1 MSGFSKE
8 QIQADIYKIISKL
21 AGLTPDKLNTT
32 DRFREDLGFD
42 SLKSMEALSRIT
54 EFYDID
60 PDPHE
65 ILELQTLGDITDY
78 LFKFINP
85 HS

>member
-1 MSGFSKE
+1 MSGFTKE
-8 QIQADIYKIISKL
+8 KIQADIYKIISKL
-21 AGLTPDKLNTT
+21 AGITPEKLNKT

-65 ILELQTLGDITDY
+65 ILELQTLGDITEY
-78 LFKFINP
+78 LFNFINL

>member
-1 MSGFSKE
+1 MSSLNKE
-8 QIQADIYKIISKL
+8 QIQQEIYKIVSKL
-21 AGLTPDKLNTT
+21 AGISQEKLNQS

-65 ILELQTLGDITDY
+65 ILELQTIGDITEY
-78 LFKFINP
+78 LFNFINQ

>member
-1 MSGFSKE
+1 MSSLTKE
-8 QIQADIYKIISKL
+8 QIQHEINKIVSKL
-21 AGLTPDKLNTT
+21 AGISQEKLNIS

-65 ILELQTLGDITDY
+65 ILELQTIGDITEY
-78 LFKFINP
+78 LFNFINQ

>member
-1 MSGFSKE
+1 MSSFTKE
-8 QIQADIYKIISKL
+8 QIQNDIYKIISKL
-21 AGLTPDKLNTT
+21 SGIVPEKLNKT

-65 ILELQTLGDITDY
+65 ILELQTLEDIIEY
-78 LFKFINP
+78 LFNFINP
-85 HS
+85 RS

>member
-1 MSGFSKE
+1 MSGFTKE
-8 QIQADIYKIISKL
+8 QIQIDIYKIISKL
-21 AGLTPDKLNTT
+21 AGITPDKLNRT

-54 EFYDID
+54 EYYEID

-65 ILELQTLGDITDY
+65 ILELQTLGDITEY
-78 LFKFINP
+78 LFNFINQ

>member
-1 MSGFSKE
+1 MSSFTKD
-8 QIQADIYKIISKL
+8 QIQVEIYKIISKL
-21 AGLTPDKLNTT
+21 AGVTPDKLKNA

-54 EFYDID
+54 EHYDID

-65 ILELQTLGDITDY
+65 ILELQTLGDITEY
-78 LFKFINP
+78 LFKFINQ